1 MLIKLNIRNLD
12 MKKFINLWRLNF
24 LIKIFIIFFIAH
36 FLFGIDVRD
45 IIFPEL
51 KKILNFI
58 NEIRGYTFMKYFD
71 ISYFLN
77 DLKNWFNFN
86 FKKPV
91 VPVER
96 VPDTFYVSFKKTIGL
111 YWEDIVYPIGISEE
125 DGMIDI
131 VWKTWLRYGPISI
144 GFFMVGMTIYRLY

>member
-77 DLKNWFNFN
+77 DLKN
-86 FKKPV
+86 
-91 VPVER
+91 
-96 VPDTFYVSFKKTIGL
+96 
-111 YWEDIVYPIGISEE
+111 
-125 DGMIDI
+125 
-131 VWKTWLRYGPISI
+131 
-144 GFFMVGMTIYRLY
+144 